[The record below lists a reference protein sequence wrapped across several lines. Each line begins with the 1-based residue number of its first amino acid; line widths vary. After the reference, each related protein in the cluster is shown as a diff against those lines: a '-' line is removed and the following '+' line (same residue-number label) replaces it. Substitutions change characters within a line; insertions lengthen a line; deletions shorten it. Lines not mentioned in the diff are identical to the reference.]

1 MKKFLAILAACFFIT
16 AATTNLF
23 ACGDMKAQAQTE
35 AAVAAQVSH
44 NVCPTTGK
52 ACPADCKACP
62 ASGKAC
68 HAAGVNHAHGGMQV
82 IAAGHVVKGSS
93 CSAGGK
99 ECNMSSVMAA
109 MAAGLLLVF
118 GAVSLMGKM
127 KI

>member
-1 MKKFLAILAACFFIT
+1 MKKFLAILAACFFIA

-35 AAVAAQVSH
+35 AAVAAQVSQ
-44 NVCPTTGK
+44 NVCPATGK
-52 ACPADCKACP
+52 ACPT
-62 ASGKAC
+62 SGKSC
-68 HAAGVNHAHGGMQV
+68 HATNVNHGQGMQV
-82 IAAGHVVKGSS
+82 IAAGHIQKGSS

-99 ECNMSSVMAA
+99 ECNMSSVMTA